1 MQYFVKSSQV
11 VQKMSV
17 GNRTHPQHDD
27 LKGLLLGA
35 CWGVLLKSVKTL
47 NFRLKSYWNNGWFR
61 WRYTHPC
68 MHLLT
73 KFAIYLLK
81 ETVYWTKIVGRIIL
95 KWVFKKWYRRSWTG
109 LLWFR
114 IGTGGRCLLAQWRT
128 FGFNKMR
135 GISCVAG
142 DMLAAQKGLCSLG
155 LVMWVLIFQNFCF
168 QQSTLFFSAC
178 VRITKGSLYC

>member
-61 WRYTHPC
+61 
-68 MHLLT
+68 
-73 KFAIYLLK
+73 
-81 ETVYWTKIVGRIIL
+81 
-95 KWVFKKWYRRSWTG
+95 
-109 LLWFR
+109 
-114 IGTGGRCLLAQWRT
+114 
-128 FGFNKMR
+128 
-135 GISCVAG
+135 
-142 DMLAAQKGLCSLG
+142 
-155 LVMWVLIFQNFCF
+155 
-168 QQSTLFFSAC
+168 
-178 VRITKGSLYC
+178 